1 MALYQRVLVPCDFS
15 SPSFVAL
22 EQGVTIA
29 ESVGAELVVLHV
41 LSHKIKR
48 DDLQGLKDDIR
59 HRLEASL
66 PAERVLKLTTKF
78 LVREGMP
85 AREIVSV
92 ADEHASD
99 IIIMGTRGRTGIA
112 HLALGSIAESV
123 LRAASCPVMVVRAT
137 DDSSSLKDPV
147 AESKIVIADELE
159 TSPAVELLR
168 RAEALRA
175 TDIHFDPISRDE
187 YLIRFR
193 IDGRLEE
200 YCRMESG
207 LAHRQLHQ
215 YEVMAQIDT
224 NHTAFRG
231 KEGRLPVIPSLPGVE
246 VRYTAAPVAGGDS
259 AALRISSQTN
269 VGMKLDNLGLPEC
282 DLQKVDALLRHGAGL
297 ILITGP
303 TGSGKST
310 TVYSMLN
317 RMASA
322 QRNIV
327 SIEDPVEYSMPYVR
341 QMAVDERHEVT
352 MTAGLKTI
360 LRMDPDV
367 IFVGEIRDTEAAEI
381 TMRAASSG
389 RHVFSTLH
397 TRDVA
402 STLTALLDLGIP
414 ANSIGANLKGV
425 LNQRLIR
432 RLCPHC
438 RVPRDITDAE
448 KASFV
453 EVGIEPP
460 DQLYDAPGCESCRG
474 RGYLGRVG
482 IFEVAPISQRIAE
495 AISQSTTEDALRQLL
510 RADGVPSL
518 RMAGLQKAAEGLTNL
533 AEVNALHW
541 S

>member
-15 SPSFVAL
+15 PPSTVAL
-22 EQGVTIA
+22 EQGATIA
-29 ESVGAELVVLHV
+29 ESVGAELIVLHV
-41 LSHKIKR
+41 LSQKVKR
-48 DDLQGLKDDIR
+48 DDLQGLKDDIL

-66 PAERVLKLTTKF
+66 PAERVLKLTVKF
-78 LVREGMP
+78 QVREGMP
-85 AREIVSV
+85 AREIVTA

-123 LRAASCPVMVVRAT
+123 LKTASCPVMVVRAT
-137 DDSSSLKDPV
+137 DDNLPRDPV
-147 AESKIVIADELE
+147 AESKIVIADELDS
-159 TSPAVELLR
+159 SPAVDLLR

-175 TDIHFDPISRDE
+175 TDIHFDPVSRDE

-200 YCRMESG
+200 YCRMEAG
-207 LAHRQLHQ
+207 LAQRQLHQ

-259 AALRISSQTN
+259 ASLRISSQTN
-269 VGMKLDNLGLPEC
+269 VGMQLDNLGLPEN
-282 DLQKVDALLRHGAGL
+282 DLLKVDALLRQGAGL

-317 RMASA
+317 RMASS

-327 SIEDPVEYSMPYVR
+327 SIEDPVEYSVPYVR

-438 RVPRDITDAE
+438 RVPHDITDAE
-448 KASFV
+448 KAAFA

-460 DQLYDAPGCESCRG
+460 AQLFDAPGCESCRG

-482 IFEVAPISQRIAE
+482 IFEVAAISQRIAE
-495 AISQSTTEDALRQLL
+495 AISQSTTEDVLRQLL

-518 RMAGLQKAAEGLTNL
+518 RMAGLQKAAEGLTSL
-533 AEVNALHW
+533 AEVDAIHW

>member
-15 SPSFVAL
+15 PPSFVAL
-22 EQGVTIA
+22 EQGATIA

-41 LSHKIKR
+41 LSQKVKR
-48 DDLQGLKDDIR
+48 DDLQGLKDDIL

-78 LVREGMP
+78 VVREGMP
-85 AREIVSV
+85 AREIVST
-92 ADEHASD
+92 ADEHATD

-112 HLALGSIAESV
+112 HLALGSIAETV
-123 LRAASCPVMVVRAT
+123 LRIASCPVMVVRAT
-137 DDSSSLKDPV
+137 DNDSQNNQA
-147 AESKIVIADELE
+147 AESKVIVADELE
-159 TSPAVELLR
+159 SSPAVELLR

-175 TDIHFDPISRDE
+175 TDIHFDPVSRDE

-200 YCRMESG
+200 YCRMEAN
-207 LAHRQLHQ
+207 LAQRQLHQ

-231 KEGRLPVIPSLPGVE
+231 KEGRLPDIPSLPGVE
-246 VRYTAAPVAGGDS
+246 VRYTAAPVSGGES
-259 AALRISSQTN
+259 ASLRISSQTN
-269 VGMKLDNLGLPEC
+269 VGMKLENLGIPES
-282 DLQKVDALLRHGAGL
+282 DLLKVDALLRQGAGL

-327 SIEDPVEYSMPYVR
+327 SIEDPVEYSVPYVR
-341 QMAVDERHEVT
+341 QMAVDERHSVT
-352 MTAGLKTI
+352 MTTGLKTI

-402 STLTALLDLGIP
+402 STLTALIDLGIP
-414 ANSIGANLKGV
+414 VNSIGANLKGV

-432 RLCPHC
+432 RLCPEC
-438 RVPRDITDAE
+438 RVAHDITDDE
-448 KASFV
+448 KAAFA
-453 EVGIEPP
+453 EVGLEPP
-460 DQLYDAPGCESCRG
+460 TQLYEPIGCESCRG
-474 RGYLGRVG
+474 RGYLGRIG
-482 IFEVAPISQRIAE
+482 IFEVAPISSRISE
-495 AISQSTTEDALRQLL
+495 AISQTTTEDVLRELL

-518 RMAGLQKAAEGLTNL
+518 RMAGLRKAAEGITSL
-533 AEVNALHW
+533 AEVNSIHW